1 LSRVRV
7 LIPAAA
13 VLLPS
18 ACSSGAPRDDASNA
32 APVVPAGLTV
42 TALAGGNGVL
52 DVIALT
58 LREGQDGTELYAAV
72 RNGGDVPACDA
83 ALSVEL
89 FDQSQTSV
97 AAGIGALFT
106 RRFYRLSDGSGAVAA
121 CVGPGDVA
129 MAALTDLPSEVP
141 IEDVGYIVY
150 RCPYFALDVV
160 PIRGLAVGPV
170 TRVARD
176 GTTAYAGTLFN
187 ELDVA
192 VSHPSVTV
200 FPTNDVGRPLGAT
213 TGSGTISIPP
223 GGSWTFETNAAETS
237 AADYAAYPAG
247 SFAN

>member
-1 LSRVRV
+1 MSKVRA

-13 VLLPS
+13 ILFPS
-18 ACSSGAPRDDASNA
+18 ACSNGAARHDAGNEA
-32 APVVPAGLTV
+32 LVVPADLTV

-58 LREGQDGTELYAAV
+58 LHEGHDGTELYAALK
-72 RNGGDVPACDA
+72 NDGDVPACDA

-89 FDQSQTSV
+89 FDQSQRSL

-106 RRFYRLSDGSGAVAA
+106 RHFYRLSDGSGAVAA
-121 CVGPGDVA
+121 CAGPGDVA
-129 MAALTDLPSEVP
+129 MAALTDLPSDAP
-141 IEDVGYIVY
+141 IEDVGYVVY

-160 PIRGLAVGPV
+160 PIRGLIVGPV

-192 VSHPSVTV
+192 VSRPSVTV
-200 FPTNDVGRPLGAT
+200 FPTNHVGRPLGAT
-213 TGSGTISIPP
+213 TGTTTISIPP
-223 GGSWTFETNAAETS
+223 SGNWSFETNAAETD